1 MLMVARYHMHFL
13 EEGRWSDCM
22 NEVEENNDCL
32 FCKIV
37 EKKIPADIV
46 YESEDIIAFKDIEP
60 KAPIHCLII
69 PKKHISTI
77 NDIDGS
83 NSNIIGLMY
92 EAAAQLARTLN
103 VDKDGYRVVMNCNS
117 NGGQTVYHI
126 HLHFL
131 AGRQL
136 SWPPG

>member
-1 MLMVARYHMHFL
+1 MLMAGRYHMHFL
-13 EEGRWSDCM
+13 EEGKWSDCM
-22 NEVEENNDCL
+22 NEVGENNDCL

>member
-1 MLMVARYHMHFL
+1 MHFL
-13 EEGRWSDCM
+13 EEGKWSDHM
-22 NEVEENNDCL
+22 NDVGEKNDCL
-32 FCKIV
+32 FCRIV
-37 EKKIPADIV
+37 EKKVPADIV
-46 YESEDIIAFKDIEP
+46 YESDDLIAFKDIEP
-60 KAPIHCLII
+60 RAPIHYLII

-77 NDIDGS
+77 NDIDRS

-92 EAAAQLARTLN
+92 EAAAQLARSFN
-103 VDKDGYRVVMNCNS
+103 VDKEGYRVVMNCNS

>member
-1 MLMVARYHMHFL
+1 MLMVARYLMHFL
-13 EEGRWSDCM
+13 EEGKWSDHM
-22 NEVEENNDCL
+22 NEAGENNDCL
-32 FCKIV
+32 FCRIV
-37 EKKIPADIV
+37 EKKVPADIV
-46 YESEDIIAFKDIEP
+46 YESDDVIAFKDIEP

-92 EAAAQLARTLN
+92 EAVAQLARSFN
-103 VDKDGYRVVMNCNS
+103 VDKEGYRVVMNCNS
-117 NGGQTVYHI
+117 DGGQTVYHI

>member
-1 MLMVARYHMHFL
+1 MHFL
-13 EEGRWSDCM
+13 EEGKWSDHM
-22 NEVEENNDCL
+22 NEVGENNDCL
-32 FCKIV
+32 FCRIV
-37 EKKIPADIV
+37 EKKVPADIV
-46 YESEDIIAFKDIEP
+46 YESDDVIAFKDIEP

-77 NDIDGS
+77 NDIDRS

-92 EAAAQLARTLN
+92 EAAAQLARSFN
-103 VDKDGYRVVMNCNS
+103 VDKEGYRVVMNCNS

>member
-1 MLMVARYHMHFL
+1 MHFL
-13 EEGRWSDCM
+13 EEGKWSDCM
-22 NEVEENNDCL
+22 NGVGENNDCL

-46 YESEDIIAFKDIEP
+46 YESENIIAFKDIEP

-131 AGRQL
+131 AGRRF

>member
-1 MLMVARYHMHFL
+1 MHFL
-13 EEGRWSDCM
+13 EEGKWSDCM
-22 NEVEENNDCL
+22 NGVGENNDCL

-46 YESEDIIAFKDIEP
+46 YESENIIAFKDIEP

>member
-1 MLMVARYHMHFL
+1 MLMVGRYHMHFL
-13 EEGRWSDCM
+13 EEGKWSDCM
-22 NEVEENNDCL
+22 NGVGENNDCL

-46 YESEDIIAFKDIEP
+46 YESENIIAFKDIEP

-103 VDKDGYRVVMNCNS
+103 VNKDGYRVVMLS
-117 NGGQTVYHI
+117 LIHI
-126 HLHFL
+126 
-131 AGRQL
+131 
-136 SWPPG
+136 

>member
-1 MLMVARYHMHFL
+1 MLMAGRYHMHFL
-13 EEGRWSDCM
+13 EEGKWSDCM
-22 NEVEENNDCL
+22 NGVGENNDCL

-46 YESEDIIAFKDIEP
+46 YESENIIAFKDIEP

-103 VDKDGYRVVMNCNS
+103 VNKDGYRVVMNCNS

-131 AGRQL
+131 AGRRL

>member
-1 MLMVARYHMHFL
+1 MHFL
-13 EEGRWSDCM
+13 EEGKWSDCM
-22 NEVEENNDCL
+22 NEVGENNDCL

-46 YESEDIIAFKDIEP
+46 YESENIIAFKDIEP

-126 HLHFL
+126 HLHIL

>member
-1 MLMVARYHMHFL
+1 MHFL
-13 EEGRWSDCM
+13 EEGKWSDCM
-22 NEVEENNDCL
+22 NEVGENNDCL

-37 EKKIPADIV
+37 EKKIPADII

>member
-1 MLMVARYHMHFL
+1 MHFL
-13 EEGRWSDCM
+13 EEGKWIDHM
-22 NEVEENNDCL
+22 NEAGENNDCL
-32 FCKIV
+32 FCRIV
-37 EKKIPADIV
+37 EKKVPADIV
-46 YESEDIIAFKDIEP
+46 YESDDVIAFKDIEP

-92 EAAAQLARTLN
+92 EAVAQLARSFN
-103 VDKDGYRVVMNCNS
+103 VDKEGYRVVMNCNS
-117 NGGQTVYHI
+117 DGGQTVYHI

>member
-1 MLMVARYHMHFL
+1 MHFL
-13 EEGRWSDCM
+13 EEGEWSDCM
-22 NEVEENNDCL
+22 NEVGENNDCL
-32 FCKIV
+32 FCEIV

-131 AGRQL
+131 AGRRL

>member
-1 MLMVARYHMHFL
+1 MHFL
-13 EEGRWSDCM
+13 EEGKWSDCM
-22 NEVEENNDCL
+22 NEVGENNDCL

-46 YESEDIIAFKDIEP
+46 YESEDVIAFKDIEP

-77 NDIDGS
+77 TDIDGS

>member
-1 MLMVARYHMHFL
+1 MHFL
-13 EEGRWSDCM
+13 EEGRWSDYM

-32 FCKIV
+32 FCNIV

>member
-1 MLMVARYHMHFL
+1 MLMAARYLMHFL
-13 EEGRWSDCM
+13 EEGRWSDYM

-103 VDKDGYRVVMNCNS
+103 VVKDGYRVVMNCNS

-136 SWPPG
+136 NWPPG

>member
-1 MLMVARYHMHFL
+1 MLMAGQYHMHFL
-13 EEGRWSDCM
+13 EEGKWSDCM
-22 NEVEENNDCL
+22 NEVGENNDCL

>member
-1 MLMVARYHMHFL
+1 MHFL
-13 EEGRWSDCM
+13 EEGKWSDCM
-22 NEVEENNDCL
+22 NGVGENNDCL

-46 YESEDIIAFKDIEP
+46 YESENIIAFKDIEP

-103 VDKDGYRVVMNCNS
+103 VNKDGYRVVMNCNS

>member
-1 MLMVARYHMHFL
+1 MHFL
-13 EEGRWSDCM
+13 EEGKWSDCM

-32 FCKIV
+32 FCKIID
-37 EKKIPADIV
+37 KKIPADIV

-92 EAAAQLARTLN
+92 EAAAQLARTFN

>member
-1 MLMVARYHMHFL
+1 MHFL
-13 EEGRWSDCM
+13 EEGRWSDYM

-103 VDKDGYRVVMNCNS
+103 VVKDGYRVVMNCNS

>member
-1 MLMVARYHMHFL
+1 MHFL
-13 EEGRWSDCM
+13 EEGKWSDCM
-22 NEVEENNDCL
+22 NEVGENNDCL

-117 NGGQTVYHI
+117 NGGQTVYHV

>member
-1 MLMVARYHMHFL
+1 MLMAGRYHMHFL
-13 EEGRWSDCM
+13 EEGKWSDCM
-22 NEVEENNDCL
+22 NEVGENNDCL

-46 YESEDIIAFKDIEP
+46 YESEDVIAFKDIEP

-131 AGRQL
+131 AGRRF

>member
-1 MLMVARYHMHFL
+1 MQFL
-13 EEGRWSDCM
+13 EEGKWSDCM
-22 NEVEENNDCL
+22 NGVGENNDCL

-46 YESEDIIAFKDIEP
+46 YESENIIAFKDIEP

>member
-1 MLMVARYHMHFL
+1 MHFL
-13 EEGRWSDCM
+13 EEGKWSDCM
-22 NEVEENNDCL
+22 NGVGENNDCL

-46 YESEDIIAFKDIEP
+46 YESEDVIAFKDIEP

>member
-1 MLMVARYHMHFL
+1 MHFL
-13 EEGRWSDCM
+13 EEGKWSDCM
-22 NEVEENNDCL
+22 NEVGENNDCL

-136 SWPPG
+136 NWPPG

>member
-1 MLMVARYHMHFL
+1 MHFL
-13 EEGRWSDCM
+13 EEGKWSDCM
-22 NEVEENNDCL
+22 NEVGENNDCL

-131 AGRQL
+131 AGRRL

>member
-1 MLMVARYHMHFL
+1 MHFL
-13 EEGRWSDCM
+13 EEGKWSDHM
-22 NEVEENNDCL
+22 NEVGENNDCL
-32 FCKIV
+32 FCRIV
-37 EKKIPADIV
+37 EKKVPADIV
-46 YESEDIIAFKDIEP
+46 YESDDVIAFKDIEP

-92 EAAAQLARTLN
+92 EAVAQLARSFN
-103 VDKDGYRVVMNCNS
+103 VDKEGYRVVMNCNS
-117 NGGQTVYHI
+117 DGGQTVYHI

>member
-1 MLMVARYHMHFL
+1 MHFL
-13 EEGRWSDCM
+13 EEGKWSDCM
-22 NEVEENNDCL
+22 NEVGENNDCL

-46 YESEDIIAFKDIEP
+46 YESEDVIAFKDIEP

-77 NDIDGS
+77 NDINGS

>member
-1 MLMVARYHMHFL
+1 MHFL

-22 NEVEENNDCL
+22 DKVEENNDCL

-92 EAAAQLARTLN
+92 EAAAQLARIFN

>member
-1 MLMVARYHMHFL
+1 MHFL
-13 EEGRWSDCM
+13 EEGKWSDCM
-22 NEVEENNDCL
+22 NEVGENNDCL

-46 YESEDIIAFKDIEP
+46 YESEDVIAFKDIEP

-131 AGRQL
+131 AGRRL

>member
-1 MLMVARYHMHFL
+1 MHFL
-13 EEGRWSDCM
+13 EEGKWSDCM
-22 NEVEENNDCL
+22 NGVGENNDCL

>member
-1 MLMVARYHMHFL
+1 MLMAGRYHMHFL
-13 EEGRWSDCM
+13 EEGKWSDCM
-22 NEVEENNDCL
+22 NEVGENNDCL

-69 PKKHISTI
+69 PKKHISTV

-131 AGRQL
+131 AGRRL